1 MIFII
6 EKGWIDPMENRD
18 AHGYNIF
25 GYTLSEERAKD
36 FCDAKGFWTQ
46 DDCWSIRGKIPKFRY
61 KKVGRKL

>member
-1 MIFII
+1 
-6 EKGWIDPMENRD
+6 MENRD